1 MHRRIREIRKL
12 PLLNKKTHI
21 HGSLFSSR
29 ETDLS
34 RNQPVILFDEKMV
47 YVSDRQSRTKSKNPQ
62 VYSRKVSINGSSRS
76 WKRYSTKTYLDP

>member
-1 MHRRIREIRKL
+1 MHRRAREIRKL
-12 PLLNKKTHI
+12 PVLNKKTHI

-47 YVSDRQSRTKSKNPQ
+47 YVSDRQSRTKSENQQ
-62 VYSRKVSINGSSRS
+62 VYSRKVSVNGSSRS
-76 WKRYSTKTYLDP
+76 WIRFSA